1 MKSEIKIE
9 VDGGVLGDLVVAGMT
24 LREGLSEPYRAE
36 VTAFSERPRTP
47 AKLRDEALGR
57 RVSLRIIQ
65 DVEKEGTVTRYL
77 CGIVTSVA
85 HLGAKIQDAEIV
97 SFCGVQKRRLSS
109 YRLVIEPQLAE
120 LAFVRRT
127 LDYPDTTPLGV
138 IKQVLNRNRISF
150 EAGQYL
156 DAEEYSG
163 KVRFVQRDETDLA
176 FIHRVMAR
184 YGISYTFTHAAK
196 GAEQLVLSSGNDYPV
211 PSALAIQGLEGYSD
225 GKEVPFSTEGFG
237 KGAFRLT
244 GFCAESRTGFTG
256 LRDGFLRPAQTKS
269 LEKEAGDTRTARV
282 WLRNEAPAG
291 YGEDV
296 DDTTLDKDFE
306 RFAKATDAA
315 MRLKGDDWRG
325 ETPHIAAMPGK
336 VLKITGF
343 VDGEDGDDEPVKA
356 RVTHADLAIDL
367 LKKDDEVFRLAFAAQ
382 DFADDLQ
389 EKRWVS
395 GFQGFKVSEFQGFRG
410 DSQLFATNNQQLT
423 ANNSLGLIE
432 AVVCDRSGKIDDA
445 GTLNTIVT
453 SPHSTAEM
461 PWVFLVKNPN
471 PGDGEDANKVIDVA
485 MTMPLGGKRAGLY
498 HFPRVGERVFVML
511 TGDRAVLMGYVPD
524 RTGSFSDFPE
534 GGDQWARKA
543 TSLRYTPPTGEAKAD
558 GDYAEIGFSHAATA
572 AEMIEQRIVDG
583 TCAAYLESLA
593 IEMNNLECFNGIRGG
608 EVFRIEE
615 IRRKYFANPGAET
628 SKELAAY
635 ARDLAERYIVDR
647 FPCASGVA
655 LRMRSGGSI
664 VQYAED
670 GIEITTPG
678 SLRISAK
685 DITINGKKQVNL
697 QSEGVVRN
705 SVGASTVSVNPN
717 GVVARSRRVIDA
729 PGEYDSAVVISA
741 ADGVLACGANV
752 RLSGLFTASV
762 NDSMGGAVTATNGEL
777 QCSGAVVDLAT
788 TKRSTVTEAFEKLS
802 ETSGLDKINEVLAGW
817 KAGKTPDGEP
827 RSIADRG
834 IQGAGLA
841 AVSTKTGLLPR
852 GNFRGALS
860 GVAQSGANLS
870 DAAGWAGSDAELSID
885 GRHPVSGAS
894 ANLTVTQCEL
904 LRARAFAD
912 QMDAHRKTVEPILNS
927 VVDGRSSSVTIHGHQ
942 LDLNV
947 QYLHDLSEQKNTDAG
962 VGGGAE

>member
-9 VDGGVLGDLVVAGMT
+9 VDGGALGDLVVCGMT

-36 VTAFSERPRTP
+36 VTAFSEQPRTP
-47 AKLRDEALGR
+47 AKLREEALGR

-109 YRLVIEPQLAE
+109 FRLVIEPQLAG
-120 LAFVRRT
+120 LAFTRRT

-150 EAGQYL
+150 DAGQYL
-156 DAEEYSG
+156 DQEEYSG

-196 GAEQLVLSSGNDYPV
+196 GAEQMVLSSGNDYPV
-211 PSALAIQGLEGYSD
+211 PSALAFQGLEGYSD
-225 GKEVPFSTEGFG
+225 GKEVPFSTEGMG
-237 KGAFRLT
+237 RGAFRLT

-256 LRDGFLRPAQTKS
+256 LKDGFLRPAQTKS
-269 LEKEAGDTRTARV
+269 LEKEAGDTGTARV
-282 WLRNEAPAG
+282 WLQNEAPAG

-296 DDTTLDKDFE
+296 DDTTLDKDFA
-306 RFAKATDAA
+306 RFADATKAA
-315 MRLKGDDWRG
+315 MRLAGDDWRG

-336 VLKITGF
+336 VLRITGF
-343 VDGEDGDDEPVKA
+343 VDGEEGDDEPVKA

-367 LKKDDEVFRLAFAAQ
+367 LKRDDEVLRLAFAAQ

-389 EKRWVS
+389 EKRWVPGES
-395 GFQGFKVSEFQGFRG
+395 DEVRVMSDEREDAYRSSFIVHRS
-410 DSQLFATNNQQLT
+410 
-423 ANNSLGLIE
+423 SLSLVE
-432 AVVCDRSGKIDDA
+432 AVVCDRSGKIDDEK
-445 GTLNTIVT
+445 TLNTIVT

-471 PGDGEDANKVIDVA
+471 PGGEDDANKVIDVA
-485 MTMPLGGKRAGLY
+485 ITMPLGGKRAGLY

-524 RTGSFSDFPE
+524 KTGSFGDFPE
-534 GGDQWARKA
+534 DGDKWARKA
-543 TSLRYTPPTGEAKAD
+543 TSLRYTPPTGEKKPD

-593 IEMNNLECFNGIRGG
+593 IEMNDLECFNGIRGG

-615 IRRKYFANPGAET
+615 MRRKYFANPGAEM
-628 SKELAAY
+628 SKELSAY
-635 ARDLAERYIVDR
+635 ARELAERYIVDQ

-678 SLRISAK
+678 SLRITAK
-685 DITINGKKQVNL
+685 DVTINGREQVNL

-705 SVGASTVSVNPN
+705 SVDGSTVSVNPN

-729 PGEYDSAVVISA
+729 PGEYDSAVVIGAS
-741 ADGVLACGANV
+741 DGVLACGANV

-762 NDSMGGAVTATNGEL
+762 NDSMGGAVLATNGEL

-788 TKRSTVTEAFEKLS
+788 AKRSVVTGAFEKLS
-802 ETSGLDKINEVLAGW
+802 ETSGLDKINEVLENW
-817 KAGKTPDGEP
+817 KAGKTPDGKP

-841 AVSTKTGLLPR
+841 TISSKAGALPR
-852 GNFRGALS
+852 GNFRGTLS
-860 GVAQSGANLS
+860 AVAMNGANLS
-870 DAAGWAGSDAELSID
+870 DAAGWAGTDAEIGID
-885 GRHPVSGAS
+885 GGYPVAGAS
-894 ANLTVTQCEL
+894 GNLTVTKREL

-912 QMDAHRKTVEPILNS
+912 QMDAHRRTVEPIAGS

-947 QYLHDLSEQKNTDAG
+947 QYLHDLSEQKNTDAAMG
-962 VGGGAE
+962 SGGE